1 MQKNGLVHNA
11 LSAPSGASA
20 CGHTMNF
27 AKHTEK
33 DERLAWV
40 IETISRN
47 SDMNLPTP
55 SPAETSTARGVVT
68 AHLRAQGQI
77 MHLAINYH
85 I

>member
-1 MQKNGLVHNA
+1 MR
-11 LSAPSGASA
+11 SS
-20 CGHTMNF
+20 
-27 AKHTEK
+27 
-33 DERLAWV
+33 DEFRKAHRKGWV
-40 IETISRN
+40 SETISRN

-77 MHLAINYH
+77 MHIAIHSH